1 MKIYI
6 SADIEGVTG
15 TTAWDE
21 ANKTHPDYGQFQTQ
35 MTQEVKAACEGA
47 MEAGADEIVVKD
59 AHASGRNI
67 TAAELPE
74 CVKLVR
80 GWSRHPYMMMQ
91 ELNGTF
97 DAALMIGYHARAGS
111 TQNPLAHT
119 MNSSKFA
126 WIQINGMEVSEF
138 LLNAYTASLE
148 QVPLVFISGDQGV
161 CAEAQERIPLI
172 QTVPVKTGAGDSTIN
187 IHPKLACDTIRRGV
201 RESLGSINPA
211 CCAELPAHFA
221 VTIQF
226 NDFKEAYRA
235 AFFPGASDMGTG
247 RISFSAAGYLDV
259 LKLMLFI

>member
-1 MKIYI
+1 MKVFI

-15 TTAWDE
+15 TTVWDE
-21 ANKTHPDYGQFQTQ
+21 VTRNHRDYPEFQAQ
-35 MTQEVKAACEGA
+35 MTREVSAACLGA
-47 MEAGADEIVVKD
+47 IEAGVDRILVKD
-59 AHASGRNI
+59 AHSTARNLI
-67 TAAELPE
+67 AKDLPE
-74 CVKLVR
+74 PVELIR

>member
-259 LKLMLFI
+259 LKIMLFI